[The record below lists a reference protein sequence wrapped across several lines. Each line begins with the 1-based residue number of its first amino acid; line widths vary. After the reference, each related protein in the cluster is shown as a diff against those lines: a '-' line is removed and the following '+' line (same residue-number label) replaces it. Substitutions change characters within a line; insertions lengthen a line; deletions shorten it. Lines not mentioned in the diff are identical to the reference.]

1 MAQEGNVEGPA
12 NRRGATFR
20 VSFSKAV
27 LQSPPH
33 NRGGTRS
40 EASVKSNTT
49 TILIATGALLFGG
62 VATAAYMDSRDSSA
76 DAGDSNGFLT
86 PGAASALD
94 DQALM
99 DSRIEP
105 ASLQYADVID
115 VEPLT
120 STEKMYATVI
130 GSEPVRETD
139 TVTTPREICEDV
151 VVQERQPER
160 DGNAGGTVAGAVI
173 GGLLGNQVGGG
184 NGRKAATAAG
194 AVVGGMVGNRVD
206 RNHVGGQVVTRTDR
220 QCRTEN
226 TTSQSS
232 RVTGYNVTYRNAD
245 GTTGTMRMDSKPG
258 SRIAMGNTDT
268 IIGYDVTYRLD
279 GEEGTVRMDEEPG
292 AQLRV
297 IDGEVVTRTASA
309 GTASKG

>member
-1 MAQEGNVEGPA
+1 MAQKSSVEGPVQ
-12 NRRGATFR
+12 RLGGAFR

-27 LQSPPH
+27 MQSAPH
-33 NRGGTRS
+33 NRGESRS
-40 EASVKSNTT
+40 EANVKSNTT

-62 VATAAYMDSRDSSA
+62 VATAAYMDSRDANA
-76 DAGDSNGFLT
+76 DSTDSNDFLAS
-86 PGAASALD
+86 GAASALD
-94 DQALM
+94 DQASI

-105 ASLQYADVID
+105 ASLQYADVIKVD
-115 VEPLT
+115 PLT
-120 STEKMYATVI
+120 STEKVYATVI

-139 TVTTPREICEDV
+139 TVTTPREVCDDV

-184 NGRKAATAAG
+184 NGRKATTAAG

-206 RNHVGGQVVTRTDR
+206 RNHVGGQVVTRTER

-232 RVTGYNVTYRNAD
+232 RVTGYNVTYRNPD
-245 GTTGTMRMDSKPG
+245 GTTGTMRMDKKPG
-258 SRIAMGNTDT
+258 SRIAMGNTDSIT
-268 IIGYDVTYRLD
+268 GYDVTYLLD
-279 GEEGTVRMDEEPG
+279 GKEGTVRMDEEPG

-309 GTASKG
+309 GTAAKG